1 MSKLQMICHTIV
13 SGSVNQSVRAY
24 RTGKRL
30 HLTMETLGEGTPSSR
45 RNFEDRLEA
54 ALLRRIRRARMSAR
68 TELERSTDDVC
79 VSYLA

>member
-1 MSKLQMICHTIV
+1 MSIQTICRVIET
-13 SGSVNQSVRAY
+13 GSVNQSVRAY
-24 RTGKRL
+24 RTGKRI

-54 ALLRRIRRARMSAR
+54 ALLRRIQRARMSVR
-68 TELERSTDDVC
+68 NELERSTDDVC